1 MPDIFIPL
9 DTTSLSDY
17 YNQVWDKNV
26 LYRYTI
32 DFTDRNL
39 EAMER
44 ITSIEMLDSLLDGAN
59 LVDEFIAYAERN
71 GIQRDEAGISK
82 SRKVIEAQIRAYI
95 GRNCLTDESGF
106 YSNIYAI
113 DDAMQR
119 AVKEL
124 KRSIKR

>member
-1 MPDIFIPL
+1 
-9 DTTSLSDY
+9 
-17 YNQVWDKNV
+17 VWDKNV